1 LPVLER
7 RLASGELALR
17 DALTELDV
25 CVVDLDARAL
35 VNVNEPSELE
45 RLQARIVPFE
55 PEHASGFRSL
65 VSETLREFG
74 FEPDPEIDPDLD
86 DPSGAYDS
94 FWVAVVDG
102 EVVGSVALR
111 ELGAAERELK
121 RMYLRPDQRGRGL
134 GRRLL
139 ERALE
144 QAHADGVARIRLD
157 TSERMEAARS
167 LYEAY
172 GFRRVSGS
180 APRQGQNRLLYELVL

>member
-1 LPVLER
+1 MT
-7 RLASGELALR
+7 R
-17 DALTELDV
+17 DEHATE
-25 CVVDLDARAL
+25 APTPA
-35 VNVNEPSELE
+35 ELE
-45 RLQARIVPFE
+45 RLQTRIVPFE
-55 PEHASGFRSL
+55 PAHEAGFRTR

-74 FEPDPEIDPDLD
+74 FEPDPEIDADLA
-86 DPSGAYDS
+86 DPAGAYES
-94 FWVAVVDG
+94 LWVAVADG

-111 ELGAAERELK
+111 QLTSAERQLK

-139 ERALE
+139 ETALE
-144 QAHADGVARIRLD
+144 RARADGVSVIRLD

-180 APRQGQNRLLYELVL
+180 APRQGQNRLLYELEL